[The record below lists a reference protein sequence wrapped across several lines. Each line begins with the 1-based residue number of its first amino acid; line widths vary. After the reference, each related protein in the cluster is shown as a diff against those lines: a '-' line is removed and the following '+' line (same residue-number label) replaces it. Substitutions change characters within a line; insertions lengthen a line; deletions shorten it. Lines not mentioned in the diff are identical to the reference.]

1 VLFLVCSG
9 CGAQLIDGTK
19 RCPFCREILGE
30 RMRSNSDVTYKIENN
45 KQLELIR
52 NSAKKN
58 VSPRKN
64 LERKKKRRRKRM
76 IGCAIL
82 LGIAAVLISIIVG
95 IISLIA
101 YLFSD
106 KTVYTTA
113 YYADNEIGIKYD
125 DEIVVLTDELFKN
138 KNDIGTDFPDGII
151 QKSKNGKV
159 TVFMDKFDKNK
170 NQGRLKIISGSDED
184 DIITISENVYPSFKI
199 SDDGD
204 YILFVKN
211 ANVKGNMGELWVYE
225 NNGEAVK
232 ISDKIDYDKNIFS
245 FEYDKVIYIKDYDYK
260 NRNGVAYYTD
270 FSDYSEHKIDSKV
283 YNVYGTAKDSNL
295 ILYSKEYKKDK
306 AVYDIYMYDGEERKR
321 LAENSVMSPVFCE
334 NGEFAFLYGDND
346 GERNCLYRVD
356 FDDANVFK
364 IDNSMSKIEK
374 VSDDGEKVIYSK
386 VFDNNIANYYIWTE
400 GESELKVADGV
411 NYANENQI
419 DFSDDFE
426 KVTYISNYD
435 DVSRGGSLYSREY
448 LGEPDSEAVKIS
460 DDVYSCYLLSDE
472 KIVYTKDYD
481 YKRKMAGLYCF
492 DNIVSEIN
500 RKINPEFLIV
510 DNEMILCLYDYR
522 ESSGGNLYQIDDD
535 LNEKKIASDVFGYYL
550 KQNGEIA
557 IKKNEKNGKFDLYET
572 YDGEVVEIKKGAEKI
587 LFY

>member
-1 VLFLVCSG
+1 
-9 CGAQLIDGTK
+9 
-19 RCPFCREILGE
+19 
-30 RMRSNSDVTYKIENN
+30 
-45 KQLELIR
+45 
-52 NSAKKN
+52 
-58 VSPRKN
+58 
-64 LERKKKRRRKRM
+64 
-76 IGCAIL
+76 
-82 LGIAAVLISIIVG
+82 
-95 IISLIA
+95 
-101 YLFSD
+101 
-106 KTVYTTA
+106 
-113 YYADNEIGIKYD
+113 
-125 DEIVVLTDELFKN
+125 
-138 KNDIGTDFPDGII
+138 
-151 QKSKNGKV
+151 
-159 TVFMDKFDKNK
+159 
-170 NQGRLKIISGSDED
+170 
-184 DIITISENVYPSFKI
+184 
-199 SDDGD
+199 
-204 YILFVKN
+204 
-211 ANVKGNMGELWVYE
+211 
-225 NNGEAVK
+225 
-232 ISDKIDYDKNIFS
+232 
-245 FEYDKVIYIKDYDYK
+245 
-260 NRNGVAYYTD
+260 
-270 FSDYSEHKIDSKV
+270 
-283 YNVYGTAKDSNL
+283 
-295 ILYSKEYKKDK
+295 
-306 AVYDIYMYDGEERKR
+306 
-321 LAENSVMSPVFCE
+321 
-334 NGEFAFLYGDND
+334 
-346 GERNCLYRVD
+346 VD